1 MLHDQIAEGRR
12 RLVSAGFT
20 AEEAAIDAEVLARH
34 VLGWDR
40 ARLFAHGREPAP
52 DGFTSRFDDAI
63 ARRAEREPVALI
75 VGVREFWGR
84 DFAVTRA
91 TLVPR
96 PETELIVEEA
106 LRGLP
111 AGPATIVDIGTGSG
125 CLAVTLAAERP
136 GVRAIATDISHEA
149 LLVAAANARRHGVDR
164 RVQFIRTDLA
174 DALALRAE
182 IIVSNPPYVP
192 SGSPLAPDVVD
203 YEPATALFAGPDG
216 LEVIERLLRQTV
228 DLLAPGGV
236 FIVEFGCGQEEA
248 VRDAA
253 EAEGWTVQ
261 RVVHDLQDLA
271 RIAVLGRTRG

>member
-12 RLVSAGFT
+12 RLVSAGFR

-52 DGFTSRFDDAI
+52 DGFTSQFDDAI

-106 LRGLP
+106 LRCLP

-125 CLAVTLAAERP
+125 CLAVTLAADRP
-136 GVRAIATDISHEA
+136 AVRAIATDISHEA
-149 LLVAAANARRHGVDR
+149 LLVAAANARTHGVDR
-164 RVQFIRTDLA
+164 RVHFIRTDLA
-174 DALALRAE
+174 DALAVRAE
-182 IIVSNPPYVP
+182 VIVSNPPYVP
-192 SGSPLAPDVVD
+192 SGAALPPDVLG

-236 FIVEFGCGQEEA
+236 FIVEFGYGQEEA